1 MSRNRFDN
9 PLEQIP
15 FSCGG
20 FWLTETRSKA
30 GNPRGLNPAA
40 RDAISGN
47 ALDPEARQRL
57 REAALPTHDE
67 VLSAPDEMSRREAL
81 AVLMAA
87 SSALALGISGC
98 ERKPRRQIVSRVM
111 GPEYQKPG
119 EALYY
124 SSTWTE
130 GSYPYGLMIK
140 TVDGRPIKIEGN
152 PDHPVNLGATSA
164 AMQASILSLY
174 DPDRLRGP
182 QDQAGAAL
190 AWSAV
195 DERVVEA
202 LRAASSVVLL
212 TRSSLGPT
220 ERELVARF
228 MAVKPGLRH
237 FVHEPL
243 HDRPRRLAWQRVYGS
258 AGDLLPRF
266 DRARVILSLDSDFL
280 GTDGIVLE
288 NIRQFAAGRQLHD
301 AEHGQAEMS
310 RLYVAEG
317 AMTVTGSNADHRL
330 RLRPS
335 ALGTLARALLDALDG
350 HTSGLSEFT
359 GQHRVDEMLLRALVE
374 DLEQHRGEVL
384 VVAGPHLPADV
395 HAAVAQLNDKLG
407 AAGNTLSWSPVQAH
421 LPVSDPGEIEA
432 AFANGVDVAV
442 LLDVNPVYDWPG
454 GGFGELLKRAPMS
467 VGHSLNR
474 DETLS
479 ACTLALPSSHNLESW
494 NDAAPRDGLHS
505 ICQPVIAPL
514 FDTRQPAESL
524 LRWTQALARDG
535 NPIKA
540 YGDWHVLLKSR
551 FVARVASTTIDG
563 GELAWQDALRA
574 GGVFREVEVVSFPK
588 LERLAVEEILHGQ
601 GQTETP
607 AGEYELVIQPHHAL
621 ADGRF
626 ANNGWLQELPDPVSK
641 VVWDNFVS
649 ISQQTA
655 DRLGVVEG
663 GFVAVKVGQQAVEL
677 PALIQPGMADD
688 VVGLTLGHGRTAGGV
703 ILDQASGVSVAGLLG
718 SGSPSVPRCA
728 FDVKVTKVAGA
739 RKPVR
744 TQKEFSRHDRPIV
757 LHGTLADYRKDAA
770 FVTHQRHLPDFVKA
784 NGKGHGAGALGTHE
798 DAHPH
803 EHTHDDAHGASSAS
817 GGQTELLTMYPP
829 YDYAQGHKWAL
840 AIDLGACVGCNACVT
855 ACQAENNIPIVG
867 RAQVAAGREMHWLR
881 IDRYLDGDTD
891 DPVVHQQPM
900 LCQQCDNAPCESVC
914 PVNATSHSPDGLNE
928 MTYNRCVGTRYC
940 SNNCPYKVRRFNF
953 LRYQQAQLRDPVQE
967 LAFNPQVTVRGVGV
981 MEKCTF
987 CVQRINAAKFAALNT
1002 GKPIVDGT
1010 VQTACQQVCPA
1021 QAIVFGD
1028 LNDPASKVAQLHRAG
1043 RVFFVLEELNVRPNV
1058 AYLARV
1064 RNPHPLLAGSTT
1076 TNEGHH
1082 G

>member
-1 MSRNRFDN
+1 MG
-9 PLEQIP
+9 P
-15 FSCGG
+15 
-20 FWLTETRSKA
+20 TRSD
-30 GNPRGLNPAA
+30 NSL
-40 RDAISGN
+40 SV
-47 ALDPEARQRL
+47 EARRRL
-57 REAALPTHDE
+57 REAALPAHDE
-67 VLSAPDEMSRREAL
+67 VLHPPDEMSRREAL

-98 ERKPRRQIVSRVM
+98 ERKPRRQIISRVT
-111 GPEYQKPG
+111 GPEYQEPG

-152 PDHPVNLGATSA
+152 PDHPVNRGATSA

-202 LRAASSVVLL
+202 MRGASSVVLL

-228 MAVKPGLRH
+228 MAVKPGTRH
-237 FVHEPL
+237 FVHEAL
-243 HDRPRRLAWQRVYGS
+243 HDRPRWLAWQRVYGT
-258 AGDLLPRF
+258 AGDLQSRF

-280 GTDGIVLE
+280 GTDGVVLE
-288 NIRQFAAGRQLHD
+288 NIRQFAAGRQLND
-301 AEHGQAEMS
+301 AEHASAEMS

-335 ALGTLARALLDALDG
+335 AMGALARALLEALEGDA
-350 HTSGLSEFT
+350 SGLSELAARH
-359 GQHRVDEMLLRALVE
+359 GLSAKLLPALVE
-374 DLEQHRGEVL
+374 DLEHHHGEAL
-384 VVAGPHLPADV
+384 VVAGAHLPVDV
-395 HAAVAQLNDKLG
+395 HAAVALLNDKLG
-407 AAGNTLSWSPVQAH
+407 ASGKTLGWSPVQAH
-421 LPVSDPGEIEA
+421 LPVTDPAEVEA
-432 AFANGVDVAV
+432 AFSEGVDVAV

-454 GGFGELLKRAPMS
+454 GGFAELLARTGMS
-467 VGHSLNR
+467 VGHGLYR

-494 NDAAPRDGLHS
+494 NDAAPRDGVHS
-505 ICQPVIAPL
+505 ICQPVVAPL
-514 FDTRQPAESL
+514 FDARQPAESL
-524 LRWTQALARDG
+524 LRWTQVLARDG
-535 NPIKA
+535 DPIKA
-540 YGDWHVLLKSR
+540 LEDWHALLKSR
-551 FVARVASTTIDG
+551 FVARVVSTTRDG

-574 GGVFREVEVVSFPK
+574 GGVFREVEAVPFPR
-588 LERLAVEEILHGQ
+588 LERLAVEEILHEQ
-601 GQTETP
+601 GQTEAP
-607 AGEYELVIQPHHAL
+607 AGDYELVIQPHHAL
-621 ADGRF
+621 DDGRF

-641 VVWDNFVS
+641 VVWDNFAT
-649 ISQQTA
+649 ISRRATE
-655 DRLGVVEG
+655 RLGVAEG
-663 GFVAVKVGQQAVEL
+663 DFVALRVGERAVEL
-677 PALIQPGMADD
+677 PVLIQPGMADG
-688 VVGLTLGHGRTAGGV
+688 VVALTLGHGRSAGGM
-703 ILDQASGVSVAGLLG
+703 ILEQAAGVNVAGLLG
-718 SGSPSVPRCA
+718 SQLPVVPRCA
-728 FDVKVTKVAGA
+728 FDVQVTNAEGM
-739 RKPVR
+739 RMPVR
-744 TQKEFSRHDRPIV
+744 TQKEFSRHARPIV
-757 LHGTLADYRKDAA
+757 LDGTLAQYREDAA
-770 FVTHQRHLPDFVKA
+770 FVEHQRHVPDFVKGKDESKSKG
-784 NGKGHGAGALGTHE
+784 NGNEHAAGGRDGQGDVNAVPEGSAE
-798 DAHPH
+798 RAH
-803 EHTHDDAHGASSAS
+803 
-817 GGQTELLTMYPP
+817 LITMYPP
-829 YDYAQGHKWAL
+829 YDYTQGHKWAL

-867 RAQVAAGREMHWLR
+867 REQVAAGREMHWLR
-881 IDRYLDGDTD
+881 IDRYLDGDSD
-891 DPVVHQQPM
+891 DPVVQQQPM

-987 CVQRINAAKFAALNT
+987 CVQRINAAKFAALNA

-1021 QAIVFGD
+1021 EAIV
-1028 LNDPASKVAQLHRAG
+1028 LVI
-1043 RVFFVLEELNVRPNV
+1043 
-1058 AYLARV
+1058 
-1064 RNPHPLLAGSTT
+1064 
-1076 TNEGHH
+1076 
-1082 G
+1082 